1 MMLALL
7 AFFVASV
14 VCFIVAI
21 YTGAIAPER
30 SRYEE
35 YQELYGGYQRF
46 PGYEEQPVWCVERS
60 PDDVEVPVGRPW
72 RPSDYSER
80 PPDYWD
86 RMDEAREI
94 VLKNAVPIGRNKN
107 LTRTSAINLTTK
119 ERTCEQQRNPFLRPK
134 GSRGGGSA
142 TL

>member
-1 MMLALL
+1 MVLALL

-46 PGYEEQPVWCVERS
+46 SGYEAEP
-60 PDDVEVPVGRPW
+60 
-72 RPSDYSER
+72 YER

-86 RMDEAREI
+86 RRDQAREI
-94 VLKNAVPIGRNKN
+94 ALKNAVPIGRNKN

-119 ERTCEQQRNPFLRPK
+119 EKSCEQQRNPFLRSK

>member
-1 MMLALL
+1 MVLCLVIL
-7 AFFVASV
+7 FISLV
-14 VCFIVAI
+14 VCFIA
-21 YTGAIAPER
+21 ALLASKP

-94 VLKNAVPIGRNKN
+94 ALKNAVPIGRNKN
-107 LTRTSAINLTTK
+107 LTRTSAINLTK
-119 ERTCEQQRNPFLRPK
+119 EKTCEEQRNLFLRSK